1 MYKQISSQSQI
12 VIDKIEDLA
21 QIENIVSTDKKFDKL
36 CIDIKPVMGRQGSN
50 DQ

>member
-1 MYKQISSQSQI
+1 MYQQISSQSLI